1 MFPLKES
8 GSAVRAGANL
18 SLFGFA
24 FLVLFYW
31 FRYKCASILRMKT
44 CRERALQVAAANQLQ
59 FAQIADNVNALQ
71 DGEFDAADR
80 ILVREYDVLIC
91 LLRYTSAV
99 QRGGFTFGQRLLM
112 LDFRMLTG
120 SYPFARK
127 HLPSQ
132 ARRTLDERARIL
144 TCLASAMSERT
155 AAVLRA

>member
-1 MFPLKES
+1 MR
-8 GSAVRAGANL
+8 GGANL
-18 SLFGFA
+18 ALFGFA

-31 FRYKCASILRMKT
+31 FRYKCASILRLKT

-59 FAQIADNVNALQ
+59 FTQIADNLHALA
-71 DGEFDAADR
+71 DKEFDAADS
-80 ILVREYDVLIC
+80 ILVREYGVLIC

-112 LDFRMLTG
+112 LDFRMLTR
-120 SYPFARK
+120 SYSFARK
-127 HLPSQ
+127 HLPSH

-155 AAVLRA
+155 AALLRT